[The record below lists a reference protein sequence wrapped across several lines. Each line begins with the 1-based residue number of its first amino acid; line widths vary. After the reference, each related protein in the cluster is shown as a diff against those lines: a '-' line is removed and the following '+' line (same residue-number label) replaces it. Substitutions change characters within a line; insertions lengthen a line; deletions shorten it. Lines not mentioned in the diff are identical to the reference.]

1 MASRLSAELW
11 QIIFSDVAGAPQNHN
26 RSEHYVQERI
36 KYLLNC
42 CLVCRAWRYEAQRAL
57 QAVILITN
65 RKQIQTRLTSRTADR
80 AIIRQIIVAIRWH
93 FLNYR
98 GINIHDILDHEMP
111 QLQSLVLREGI
122 AFPEGNQFRPTEL
135 ANLSGLRELTL
146 AEHGQTGHW
155 RPLLLC
161 LPRLEHLHL
170 SQVGWRARD
179 ISELPPFSLKSLEI
193 SACNLH
199 SEPLRWLLAKSA
211 ESLFRLSVENLQQEW
226 DTFIHLSAMR
236 GEGLLPK
243 VRHLAFFGP
252 ETTHSSY
259 SKVLPRKVT
268 DPLACWDGIDSAYI
282 RAGDAKMRG
291 AIINGIAAISP
302 PPVVELDASRM
313 QIQDLKAVF
322 RVRKAKLQPGTVL
335 RLTTDLD
342 YDNRWKYWADEYAED
357 AEDLAQKAGVVL
369 EIDRVPHHA

>member
-1 MASRLSAELW
+1 MALRLSAELW
-11 QIIFSDVAGAPQNHN
+11 QIIFSDVAEAPRNHN
-26 RSEHYVQERI
+26 RNDRHVQERI
-36 KYLLNC
+36 QYLLNC
-42 CLVCRAWRYEAQRAL
+42 CLVCRAWRHEAQRAL

-65 RKQIQTRLTSRTADR
+65 RKQLQARLASRTAGR
-80 AIIRQIIVAIRWH
+80 ASVRQIIVAIRWH
-93 FLNYR
+93 LDYR
-98 GINIHDILDHEMP
+98 GTSINDILDHEMP
-111 QLQSLVLREGI
+111 HLQSLVIREGI
-122 AFPEGNQFRPTEL
+122 KFPEINQLRPTEL
-135 ANLSGLRELTL
+135 ANLSGLREFTL

-170 SQVGWRARD
+170 SQVGWKARD
-179 ISELPPFSLKSLEI
+179 VSELPPFSLKSLEI
-193 SACNLH
+193 SACNIYA
-199 SEPLRWLLAKSA
+199 EPLRWLLAKSA
-211 ESLFRLSVENLQQEW
+211 ESLCRLSVENLQQEW

-243 VRHLAFFGP
+243 VRHLGFNGP
-252 ETTHSSY
+252 ETAHSSY
-259 SKVLPRKVT
+259 TKVLPRKVT
-268 DPLACWDGIDSAYI
+268 VPLARWGGIESTYI

-291 AIINGIAAISP
+291 AIINGIAAITP

-313 QIQDLKAVF
+313 QFQDLKAVF

-335 RLTTDLD
+335 RLTTERD
-342 YDNRWKYWADEYAED
+342 YQVQWEYWAEEFAED

>member
-11 QIIFSDVAGAPQNHN
+11 QIIFSDVAGAPRNHN
-26 RSEHYVQERI
+26 RDAYYVQERI
-36 KYLLNC
+36 QYLLNC
-42 CLVCRAWRYEAQRAL
+42 CLVCRAWRYEAHRAL
-57 QAVILITN
+57 QAVILITD
-65 RKQIQTRLTSRTADR
+65 RKQLQTRLTSRTAGR
-80 AIIRQIIVAIRWH
+80 ASVRQIIVAISWH
-93 FLNYR
+93 FLDYR
-98 GINIHDILDHEMP
+98 GINIHDILDYEMP

-122 AFPEGNQFRPTEL
+122 TFPEGNQWRPTEL
-135 ANLSGLRELTL
+135 ANLSRLRELTL
-146 AEHGQTGHW
+146 TEHGRTGHW

-170 SQVGWRARD
+170 SQLGWKARD

-193 SACNLH
+193 SACDMR
-199 SEPLRWLLAKSA
+199 SEPLRWLLANSA
-211 ESLFRLSVENLQQEW
+211 ESLCRLSVEGLQQEW

-243 VRHLAFFGP
+243 VRHLAFSGP
-252 ETTHSSY
+252 ETTRSSY

-268 DPLACWDGIDSAYI
+268 DPLACWGGIESTSI

-313 QIQDLKAVF
+313 QFQDLKAIF

-335 RLTTDLD
+335 RLTTELD
-342 YDNRWKYWADEYAED
+342 YQNNWQYWADEYAED